1 MKPLPIFL
9 FGFVV
14 VTLSIV
20 SCSGSPNA
28 VIDKRGVIG
37 ISLLSDSDPFFIQM
51 SKAMEAHAKAAGY
64 EVIIA
69 WANRTPQAK
78 QVDDFVEQGVNAIVL
93 SPVNPAIAA
102 SIRRANG
109 RGIPVFTADIALLE
123 PGVEIVSHVATD
135 NYRGGQLAA
144 DAMFQA
150 LQGSGRVAIVDH
162 PTVDSAILRARGF
175 LQRAAEL
182 HQKEGGKFEVVTSPR
197 RESHV
202 SWLQPE
208 QILREQPDIDGV
220 FALNDMLALD
230 VVEELEKQNKLDDVV
245 VVGFDGLPP
254 ALEAVD
260 AGKITAEVLQHPELI
275 AERVVNAIVAYRAG
289 QDVPPEHL
297 ISPTIQ
303 RFHRQNE

>member
-1 MKPLPIFL
+1 VKPHPICL
-9 FGFVV
+9 FGFLV
-14 VTLSIV
+14 VTLSLV
-20 SCSGSPNA
+20 CCSGSPSTE
-28 VIDKRGVIG
+28 IDKRGVIG
-37 ISLLSDSDPFFIQM
+37 ISLLFDSDPFFIQM
-51 SKAMEAHAKAAGY
+51 SEAMEAHAKAAGY
-64 EVIIA
+64 EVNIT
-69 WANRTPQAK
+69 WANRTPQEK

-93 SPVNPAIAA
+93 SPANPAVAA
-102 SIRRANG
+102 SVRRANG
-109 RGIPVFTADIALLE
+109 RGIPVFTADIALLAR
-123 PGVEIVSHVATD
+123 GVEIVSHVATD

-182 HQKEGGKFEVVTSPR
+182 RQKEGGTFEVVTDPGR
-197 RESHV
+197 GSHI
-202 SWLQPE
+202 SWFQPQ
-208 QILREQPDIDGV
+208 QILRDQPDIDGV
-220 FALNDMLALD
+220 FALNDILALQ

-275 AERVVNAIVAYRAG
+275 AERVINAIVAYRAG

-303 RFHRQNE
+303 RSRRQNE